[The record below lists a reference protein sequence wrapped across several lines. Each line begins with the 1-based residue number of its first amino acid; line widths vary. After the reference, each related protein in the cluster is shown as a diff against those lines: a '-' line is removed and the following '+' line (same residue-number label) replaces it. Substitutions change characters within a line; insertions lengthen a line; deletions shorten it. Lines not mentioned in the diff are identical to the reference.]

1 MNRLEILQKV
11 YGDFVWSESAL
22 NHLMAVMEETVRE
35 CINQTLDIQLVGI
48 HSEDYEQGVWEGIQM
63 CQNQIK
69 RHFNIK

>member
-11 YGDFVWSESAL
+11 YGDRELSESAL
-22 NHLMAVMEETVRE
+22 NRLMAVMEETVRE
-35 CINQTLDIQLVGI
+35 CVNQTSDIQLIGV

-63 CQNQIK
+63 CQNQIR